1 MTSTERAIGGSKH
14 AAAQKLHTAL
24 IRRPS
29 GFTELMAAL
38 RHPDI
43 GLGDLAD
50 KMDPPL
56 SNNMAPSTGIV
67 HDL

>member
-1 MTSTERAIGGSKH
+1 MTSTTRAIGGSQY
-14 AAAQKLHTAL
+14 AAAQTLHAAL

-38 RHPDI
+38 RLPDI
-43 GLGDLAD
+43 GLGHLAD

>member
-1 MTSTERAIGGSKH
+1 MTSTTRAIGGSRYS
-14 AAAQKLHTAL
+14 AADTLHTEL

-38 RHPDI
+38 RLPDI
-43 GLGDLAD
+43 GLGHLAD